1 MKGKLPNQE
10 QRNLFHPILIEIINP
25 NHELVILAGKMDW
38 QSFENEF
45 GPLYSTTGQP
55 GIPIRTM
62 TGLLILKR
70 IYNLGDETVMEQWV
84 QNPYFQYFCGE
95 SEFQW
100 KAPCDPSD
108 LVHFRKRIGTDGA
121 ELIFTISVQLRKDE
135 ISSNDLLVD
144 TTAQEKNI
152 TYPTDAKLLTK
163 VIELCN
169 SIAKKESVDQR
180 QNYKRTLKK
189 LQIKQRF
196 AHHPKRKKE
205 ARAALRKLR
214 TIAGRLVRELERILD
229 PAAIKTYARQL
240 ENCRKIIDQKKND
253 TNKIYSLHEPDTAC
267 IAKGKAHKK
276 FEFGSKVSFAVI
288 PKANIIVGVKN
299 FNGNPHDSTTLESTI
314 QHAQSVTGLK
324 FKHAIVDRGY
334 KGKKVIGETL
344 VVSPGPPKAKS
355 CFSNKTMRKK
365 CRSRAAIE
373 PIIGHVKQDCRMNR
387 NFLKGNI
394 GNEINALLAAA
405 GFNLRGLL
413 RKIKREIFWLF
424 FFVFSFNKK
433 YSRLNLKI
441 TQICWG

>member
-100 KAPCDPSD
+100 KFPCDPSD
-108 LVHFRKRIGTDGA
+108 LVHFRKRIGTQGA
-121 ELIFTISVQLRKDE
+121 EFVFKMSVQLRKDE
-135 ISSNDLLVD
+135 ISSTDVLVD

-152 TYPTDAKLLTK
+152 TYPTDSKLLIK

-169 SIAKKESVDQR
+169 TIAKKESVEQR
-180 QNYKRTLKK
+180 QNYKRTLKA
-189 LQIKQRF
+189 LLIKQRF

-205 ARAALRKLR
+205 AKAALRKLR
-214 TIAGRLVRELERILD
+214 TIAGRLVRELERALN
-229 PAAIKTYARQL
+229 PTALNTYAKQL
-240 ENCRKIIDQKKND
+240 ENCNKIVAQKKD
-253 TNKIYSLHEPDTAC
+253 DKNKIYSLHEPDTAC

-276 FEFGSKVSFAVI
+276 FEFGSKVSFAVV
-288 PKANIIVGVKN
+288 PKANIIVGVRN
-299 FNGNPHDSTTLESTI
+299 FNGNPHDSITLESTI
-314 QHAQSVTGLK
+314 QHAEEVCGLK
-324 FKHAIVDRGY
+324 FKNAIVDRGY
-334 KGKKVIGETL
+334 KGKKTIGETI

-355 CFSNKTMRKK
+355 HYSKKTMRKK

-373 PIIGHVKQDCRMNR
+373 PIIGHVKTDCRMTR
-387 NFLKGNI
+387 NYLKGNI
-394 GNEINALLAAA
+394 GNDINAILAAA

-413 RKIKREIFWLF
+413 RKIKKEILWPF
-424 FFVFSFNKK
+424 FLCLTFLQNKLPKK
-433 YSRLNLKI
+433 YLSLNFSS
-441 TQICWG
+441 